1 VSTASVPP
9 SDDSSSS
16 FQASTPGAFHPLRQS
31 IRGVWSRIAC
41 WFQANTF
48 APRWLPR
55 WLRSPLFGYLF
66 AVMIELAAAAV
77 LLLLVYLFP
86 TFGFRGILADVGVL
100 LIALGWGAGPGLCAT
115 LVGTFLLYYALLPPY
130 FSWSLEDPADAFGL
144 LMYLVVGCGI
154 SILASRSVRARR
166 LAEEQSHLLAQAQAR
181 SEYDYRRLRTVLD
194 VLPSAVIIAGPQ
206 GELLEMNPAIKTLWG
221 EEVPLAAGIAQYA
234 LYKARWART
243 GQALAPEDWTLARA
257 LTSGEPVL
265 NDELEIETFDG
276 QRKVILNS
284 AAPIR
289 DETGAITG
297 AVVSA
302 QDMTEVRRLER
313 EVAEHAAELDI
324 IFGAITDGIVLLDD
338 QGWLLQTNQAF
349 RDLLGVEPSSAYTTL
364 PLRKRVETLAERN
377 EQGQPLPVDAW
388 PAVRILQGETLHGVD
403 VLLTRLDGEE
413 AIVNISGAPIRDRAG
428 NITGGVEVFRDVTR
442 RRQMDRR
449 TRETLSA
456 LVAMAEAMV
465 QAPPSFETAERA
477 DGLPAAEPLAS
488 SLFTLARR
496 LAKLTRNVLSCRS
509 VSIAAVEAQTGLL
522 HPISVV
528 GLSPEQEQ
536 AWWES
541 WSPPQHLKERFDASI
556 ASAVEAG
563 EPVVLDAQRLPKDSR
578 HLYGALAGLLIPMR
592 IGEELVGVL
601 LVDYGAADRVAPS
614 EQEMVLARTI
624 SRLGALVLERDRLL
638 RRWAEERTNTLALRE
653 TQEHM
658 ESFVGIVSH
667 ELKNPLAG
675 IQLGLQL
682 GQRRLR
688 RLEGQHAEIG
698 NDVGGVRDSLEQAGQ
713 QAQLLER
720 LINDLVEGT
729 RIRAGK
735 LELRLAPVDLATIV
749 RQAVERQQQI
759 APTRTLHL
767 QLPPGQQEPVEV
779 DADRI
784 GQVVTNYLTNALKY
798 SPADRPIEVGLERV
812 DHSARVWVR
821 DEGPGI
827 PSEEQKRIW
836 ERFYRVKGIEPQSGT
851 GGGLGLG
858 LHVCRTIIEQHRGQV
873 GVESAPGQGSTFWFT
888 LPLEFA
894 PQQL

>member
-1 VSTASVPP
+1 MSTASVPP
-9 SDDSSSS
+9 SDDGSSS
-16 FQASTPGAFHPLRQS
+16 FQASTPGASHPLSQS
-31 IRGVWSRIAC
+31 IRGVWSRIAH
-41 WFQANTF
+41 WFQANSF
-48 APRWLPR
+48 APRWLPE
-55 WLRSPLFGYLF
+55 WLRHPLFGYLL
-66 AVMIELAAAAV
+66 AVIIELAAAVV
-77 LLLLVYLFP
+77 LMLLISLFP
-86 TFGFRGILADVGVL
+86 SFAFRGILTDVGVL

-130 FSWSLEDPADAFGL
+130 FSWSLEDPADTFGL

-154 SILASRSVRARR
+154 SILASRSTRARWQ
-166 LAEEQSHLLAQAQAR
+166 AEEHSRLLAQARAR
-181 SEYDYRRLRTVLD
+181 SENDYRRLRTVLD
-194 VLPSAVIIAGPQ
+194 VLPSAVLIAGPQ
-206 GELLEMNPAIKTLWG
+206 GELLEMNPASKTLWG
-221 EEVPLAAGIAQYA
+221 EEVPLAAGIAQYT

-243 GQALAPEDWTLARA
+243 GQPLAPEDWTVARA
-257 LTSGEPVL
+257 LSTGAAAL
-265 NDELEIETFDG
+265 NDELEIETSDG

-297 AVVSA
+297 AVISA
-302 QDMTEVRRLER
+302 QDVSEVRRLER

-324 IFGAITDGIVLLDD
+324 IFGAITDGIALLND
-338 QGWLLQTNQAF
+338 QGRLVQANQAL
-349 RDLLGVEPSSAYTTL
+349 RDMLGMEQSSVYSTL
-364 PLRKRVETLAERN
+364 PLHKRMAALAVRN
-377 EQGQPLPVDAW
+377 EQGQPLLAESW
-388 PAVRILQGETLHGVD
+388 PAVRILQGETLQGAD
-403 VLLTRLDGEE
+403 VLLTRLDGKE
-413 AIVNISGAPIRDRAG
+413 AVVNISGAPIRDHAG
-428 NITGGVEVFRDVTR
+428 NITGSVQVFRDVTR
-442 RRQMDRR
+442 RHQMDRR

-465 QAPPSFETAERA
+465 QAPSFETVEQA
-477 DGLPAAEPLAS
+477 DGLPATAPLAS
-488 SLFTLARR
+488 PLPALARR
-496 LAKLTRNVLSCRS
+496 LAELTRNVLSCRC

-522 HPISVV
+522 HPISIV
-528 GLSPEQEQ
+528 GLPAEQEQ
-536 AWWES
+536 AWWAS
-541 WSPPQHLKERFDASI
+541 WSSPQHLEERFDADI

-563 EPVVLDAQRLPKDSR
+563 EPIVLDSQRLPKDSR
-578 HLYGALAGLLIPMR
+578 HLYGASVGLLIPMR
-592 IGEELVGVL
+592 IGEELVGLL
-601 LVDYGAADRVAPS
+601 LVDYSEAGRVAPS
-614 EQEMVLARTI
+614 EEDMILARTI

-638 RRWAEERTNTLALRE
+638 RRWAEARTHAVALRE

-688 RLEGQHAEIG
+688 RLEGQHAETG
-698 NDVGGVRDSLEQAGQ
+698 SDVGKVEDSLAQAGQ

-735 LELRLAPVDLATIV
+735 LELRLAPVDLAVLV

-759 APTRTLHL
+759 APTRVLRL
-767 QLPPGQQEPVEV
+767 QLPAEQQEPVEV

-798 SPADRPIEVGLERV
+798 SPADRPIDVGLERV
-812 DHSARVWVR
+812 GHSARVWVR

-827 PSEEQKRIW
+827 PPEEQTRIW
-836 ERFYRVKGIEPQSGT
+836 ERFHRVKGIEARGGP

-858 LHVCRTIIEQHRGQV
+858 LHVCRTIIEQHHGQV

-888 LPLEFA
+888 LPLECSQ
-894 PQQL
+894 P

>member
-1 VSTASVPP
+1 MSTASVPP
-9 SDDSSSS
+9 SDDGSSS
-16 FQASTPGAFHPLRQS
+16 FQASTPGASQPLRQS
-31 IRGVWSRIAC
+31 IRGVWLVLAR

-48 APRWLPR
+48 APRWLPK
-55 WLRSPLFGYLF
+55 WLRHPLLGYLF
-66 AVMIELAAAAV
+66 ALLIELAAAAI
-77 LLLLVYLFP
+77 LLLLIYLFP
-86 TFGFRGILADVGVL
+86 TFAFRGVLTAVGVV

-130 FSWSLEDPADAFGL
+130 FSWSLEDPADTFGL

-154 SILASRSVRARR
+154 SILASRSARALR
-166 LAEEQSHLLAQAQAR
+166 LEEEQSRLLAQAQAR

-194 VLPSAVIIAGPQ
+194 VLPTAVIIAGAEGQ
-206 GELLEMNPAIKTLWG
+206 LLDANPALNQLWG
-221 EEVPLAAGIAQYA
+221 EQVKLADGIAQYA
-234 LYKARWART
+234 PYKARWART
-243 GQALAPEDWTLARA
+243 GQPLTSDDWTLARV
-257 LTSGEPVL
+257 LRTGEPVL
-265 NDELEIETFDG
+265 NDELEIETCAG

-289 DETGAITG
+289 DEHGAITG

-324 IFGAITDGIVLLDD
+324 IFGAITDGIALLDD
-338 QGWLLQTNQAF
+338 QGRLVQVNQAF
-349 RDLLGVEPSSAYTTL
+349 LNLMGAGQSPAYMTMAL
-364 PLRKRVETLAERN
+364 HKRIAALAVRN
-377 EQGQPLPVDAW
+377 EQGQPLSLAAW

-403 VLLTRLDGEE
+403 VLLTRLDAKE
-413 AIVNISGAPIRDRAG
+413 AVVNISGAPIRDRAG

-442 RRQMDRR
+442 RRQAEQR
-449 TRETLSA
+449 TRETLST

-465 QAPPSFETAERA
+465 QAPPSFETAEQA
-477 DGLPAAEPLAS
+477 DGLSAVDPLAS
-488 SLFTLARR
+488 SLLALARR
-496 LAKLTRNVLSCRS
+496 LAELTRNVLSCRC

-522 HPISVV
+522 LPISVV
-528 GLSPEQEQ
+528 GLPAEQEQ

-541 WSPPQHLKERFDASI
+541 WSPPQHLEERFDADI
-556 ASAVEAG
+556 VSAVVAG
-563 EPVVLDAQRLPKDSR
+563 EPVILDPQRLPKDSR
-578 HLYGALAGLLIPMR
+578 HLYGASTGLLIPMR
-592 IGEELVGVL
+592 IGEELVGLL
-601 LVDYGAADRVAPS
+601 LVIYS
-614 EQEMVLARTI
+614 EANRPVSSEEDIVLARTI

-638 RRWAEERTNTLALRE
+638 RRWAEERADAVALRE

-658 ESFVGIVSH
+658 ESFVGVVSH

-682 GQRRLR
+682 AQRRLR
-688 RLEGQHAEIG
+688 RLEGRHAE
-698 NDVGGVRDSLEQAGQ
+698 VGDEAEGVQDSLAQSGQ

-735 LELRLAPVDLATIV
+735 LELRLAPVDLAAV
-749 RQAVERQQQI
+749 VCEAVERQQQI
-759 APTRTLHL
+759 APTRTWLL
-767 QLPPGQQEPVEV
+767 RLPAEQQEPVEV

-812 DHSARVWVR
+812 DQSVRVWVR

-827 PSEEQKRIW
+827 PPEEQSRIW
-836 ERFYRVKGIEPQSGT
+836 ERFHRVKGIEVQNGK

-858 LHVCRTIIEQHRGQV
+858 LHICRAIIEQHQGQV
-873 GVESAPGQGSTFWFT
+873 GVESTPGQGSTFWFT
-888 LPLEFA
+888 LPLKRF
-894 PQQL
+894 

>member
-1 VSTASVPP
+1 MSTASVPP
-9 SDDSSSS
+9 SDDGSSP
-16 FQASTPGAFHPLRQS
+16 FQASTPGASHSLRQS
-31 IRGVWSRIAC
+31 IRGVWPVLARS
-41 WFQANTF
+41 FQANTF
-48 APRWLPR
+48 APRWLPE
-55 WLRSPLFGYLF
+55 WLRYPLLGYLF
-66 AVMIELAAAAV
+66 AILIELAAAA
-77 LLLLVYLFP
+77 LLFLLVYLFP
-86 TFGFRGILADVGVL
+86 TFAFRGILTSVGVL

-130 FSWSLEDPADAFGL
+130 FSWSLEDPADTFGL
-144 LMYLVVGCGI
+144 FMYLVVGCGI
-154 SILASRSVRARR
+154 SILASRSTHARR
-166 LAEEQSHLLAQAQAR
+166 LAEEQSRLLAQARAR

-194 VLPSAVIIAGPQ
+194 VLPSAVLIAGPQ

-221 EEVPLAAGIAQYA
+221 EEFPLAAGIAQYT

-243 GQALAPEDWTLARA
+243 GQPLTPEDWTLARA
-257 LTSGEPVL
+257 LTTGKAVL

-289 DETGAITG
+289 DETGAVTG

-324 IFGAITDGIVLLDD
+324 IFRTIPEGIALLDD
-338 QGWLLQTNQAF
+338 QGRLLQTNQAF
-349 RDLLGVEPSSAYTTL
+349 RDLLGVAQPSTYIML
-364 PLRKRVETLAERN
+364 PLHKRVETLEERN
-377 EQGQPLPVDAW
+377 EQGQLLPVEAW
-388 PAVRILQGETLHGVD
+388 PAVRILQGETLRGID
-403 VLLTRLDGEE
+403 VLLTREDGEE
-413 AIVNISGAPIRDRAG
+413 AVVNISGAPIRDRTG
-428 NITGGVEVFRDVTR
+428 TITGGVEVFRDVTSR
-442 RRQMDRR
+442 HQTEQR
-449 TRETLSA
+449 TQETLST
-456 LVAMAEAMV
+456 LVAMAEVMV
-465 QAPPSFETAERA
+465 QAPPSFEPVEQAEGLSA
-477 DGLPAAEPLAS
+477 DPLAS
-488 SLFTLARR
+488 SLLALARR
-496 LAKLTRNVLSCRS
+496 LAELTRNVLSCRC

-522 HPISVV
+522 HPISIA
-528 GLSPEQEQ
+528 GLPAEQEQ
-536 AWWES
+536 AWWAS
-541 WSPPQHLKERFDASI
+541 WSSPQHLEERFDADI

-563 EPVVLDAQRLPKDSR
+563 EPIVLDSQRLPKNSR
-578 HLYGALAGLLIPMR
+578 HLYGASTGLLIPMR
-592 IGEELVGVL
+592 IGEELVGLL
-601 LVDYGAADRVAPS
+601 LVDYSEAGRVAPS
-614 EQEMVLARTI
+614 EEDMVLARTI

-638 RRWAEERTNTLALRE
+638 RRWAEERTNALALRE
-653 TQEHM
+653 TQDHM

-688 RLEGQHAEIG
+688 RLEGKHADLGSDLAGIQE
-698 NDVGGVRDSLEQAGQ
+698 SLLQAGQ

-735 LELRLAPVDLATIV
+735 LELRLAPADLAAIV
-749 RQAVERQQQI
+749 RQAAERQQQI
-759 APTRTLHL
+759 APTRTLRL
-767 QLPPGQQEPVEV
+767 QLPAEQQEPVEV

-812 DHSARVWVR
+812 GQSARVWVR

-827 PSEEQKRIW
+827 PPDEQKRIW
-836 ERFYRVKGIEPQSGT
+836 ERFHRVKGIEPQGGT

-873 GVESAPGQGSTFWFT
+873 GVESTPGQGATFWFT
-888 LPLEFA
+888 LPLECS
-894 PQQL
+894 QT